1 MTQIIAM
8 REARQNLS
16 ELVNRVAYGNERIS
30 LTRKN
35 KPVAVLVSLDDAKIL
50 EALENKAD
58 LKDLEAMIKEELGET
73 VSWEEARR
81 ELGL

>member
-58 LKDLEAMIKEELGET
+58 LKDLEAMTKEELGET

>member
-58 LKDLEAMIKEELGET
+58 LKDLEAMTKEEVGET

>member
-16 ELVNRVAYGNERIS
+16 ELVNRVAYGNERIA

-58 LKDLEAMIKEELGET
+58 LKDLEAMTKEELGET